1 MNIREEINQVI
12 LEERVIAEANNVTVD
27 TFMGSPQ
34 RNDSGDLNDKVEKLT
49 INVGNKNNLIDKVA
63 NLKINARNENYLI
76 DKLANMTI
84 NDVRNDLNRSNASEV
99 QVQFVDDRDGK
110 THQDLLSSRM
120 VKIRHE

>member
-1 MNIREEINQVI
+1 
-12 LEERVIAEANNVTVD
+12 
-27 TFMGSPQ
+27 MGSPQ

-120 VKIRHE
+120 IKIRHE